1 MNDRYEQINDYI
13 EALLKPQPDK
23 VRKLETYADE
33 HHVPIMEQAGMEVL
47 LQILSV
53 KQAKKILEIGT
64 AIGYSAI
71 RMALELPE
79 AEIYTIERHE
89 KRHEE
94 ALNNV
99 RDFQLEDRIHLFY
112 GDALEL
118 ADEVRPAAP
127 YDVIFIDAAKG
138 QYKNF
143 FYLYEPMLAP
153 DGVIITDNVL
163 FKGLVAEDY
172 SKIEPKR
179 RRQLIS
185 KIDHYNQWL
194 MDHPDYQTAIIPVGD
209 GLAISKK
216 KR

>member
-1 MNDRYEQINDYI
+1 
-13 EALLKPQPDK
+13 
-23 VRKLETYADE
+23 
-33 HHVPIMEQAGMEVL
+33 MEVL

-53 KQAKKILEIGT
+53 KQPKKILEIGT

-71 RMALELPE
+71 RMALELPS
-79 AEIYTIERHE
+79 AEIYTIERNE

-94 ALNNV
+94 AVNNIKE
-99 RDFQLEDRIHLFY
+99 FQLDDRIHVFY

-118 ADEVRPAAP
+118 ADAVHVTAP

-138 QYKNF
+138 QYQNF
-143 FYLYEPMLAP
+143 FHLYEPMLSP
-153 DGVIITDNVL
+153 DGVILTDNVL

-179 RRQLIS
+179 RRRLVA
-185 KIDHYNQWL
+185 KIDEYNHWL
-194 MDHPDYQTAIIPVGD
+194 MNHPDYQTAIIPVGD